1 MPVMPMPHQVKRDYY
16 EVLGVS
22 RNATEKEIKQ
32 AYRRLV
38 RQYHPD
44 LNPNNKEAEER
55 FKEIQ
60 EAYEVLS
67 EPEKRRL
74 YDKFGHNWRAAWQ
87 AKQQGVDVENIG
99 WVPPSSEG
107 FEWEFGDLRD
117 LFNSFGDFLSDFLGR
132 TRTTARTRE
141 RRVRSQKGQD
151 VETEIEID
159 LEDAAFGAAKRITV
173 TIDEPCP
180 TCGGEGGTTR
190 TCPTCRGTGVVHHT
204 RGFFSIGS
212 PCTRCR
218 GEGVVIDS
226 RCPQCT
232 GSGVSYTTRSIEVR
246 IPPGVEEGTK
256 LRLQGQGASGRNGGP
271 PGDLFLTIKIRKH
284 PFFER
289 KGDDLYCEVPVTFP
303 EAALGAEIEVP
314 TLDGKVKI
322 KVPPG
327 TQSGQM
333 LRLAGLGMPKR
344 TGGRGDLYVRLKI
357 VTPKNLTQRER
368 ELIEELQRLRLEN
381 PRVGLW
387 QPRVRRS

>member
-22 RNATEKEIKQ
+22 RNATDKEIKQ

-67 EPEKRRL
+67 DPEKRRL

-99 WVPPSSEG
+99 WVPPPSEG
-107 FEWEFGDLRD
+107 LEWQFGDLRD
-117 LFNSFGDFLSDFLGR
+117 LFNSFGDFLSDFFGG
-132 TRTTARTRE
+132 TRTTSRTRE

-151 VETEIEID
+151 VETELEID
-159 LEDAAFGAAKRITV
+159 LEDAAFGATKRITV

-218 GEGVVIDS
+218 GEGVIIDS

-232 GSGVSYTTRSIEVR
+232 GSGVARTTRSIEVR

-271 PGDLFLTIKIRKH
+271 TGDLFLTIKIRKH

-314 TLDGKVKI
+314 TLDGKVKV

-333 LRLAGLGMPKR
+333 LRLAGLGMPNR

-368 ELIEELQRLRLEN
+368 ELIEELQRLRPES